1 MSTTNTAALSR
12 ARAASSSRRANSG
25 ALDSGGSGSDS
36 PSLSRPPETGQQPA
50 AEARLSAAGA
60 GGHLPAEALDALK
73 ALDLDEDVDELEWT
87 IGEDA
92 EETSAR
98 ESESGTVAVKTP
110 GGGASPDGKRRFSL
124 RRRRNSSKSSK
135 EAEPEL
141 KIKLVCTIG
150 DKQGDTPGKLDTPN
164 SMCAVPSLGRE
175 PAPRLAI
182 ADTHNNRLQLV
193 SSATGRNPSIL
204 GPKLIAPKGVCYSP
218 LDGCVFVVEFGSNRV
233 TKLRL
238 ADGEPL
244 GNSADAAKEDGAK
257 ACRLK
262 YPDGCALVGDLLFVA
277 DTEHHRLLALHAADL
292 KVAFEVGSKETKGA
306 DPGHFHYPRGLAT
319 WQDNHVVVA
328 DSRNHRLQ
336 VLSRTGEHLKSI
348 GRRLGQPESD
358 ELFPTEPVGVA
369 AARDVLVAAEDEG
382 KRIHCIGMPQG
393 VPLQVLKLDVRP
405 RGVCAYVCGEHGFRV
420 AIAAWKDH
428 KVKLLECQMEGFADE
443 GKGKAAE
450 EQAPQMVTHAL

>member
-1 MSTTNTAALSR
+1 M
-12 ARAASSSRRANSG
+12 
-25 ALDSGGSGSDS
+25 
-36 PSLSRPPETGQQPA
+36 QPA

-73 ALDLDEDVDELEWT
+73 ALDLDEEVDDLEWT
-87 IGEDA
+87 LGADA
-92 EETSAR
+92 EEASAR

-110 GGGASPDGKRRFSL
+110 GGGASPDSKRRFSL
-124 RRRRNSSKSSK
+124 RRRRNSSKSK
-135 EAEPEL
+135 GPEPEL
-141 KIKLVCTIG
+141 KIRLVCTIG
-150 DKQGDTPGKLDTPN
+150 EKQGDTPGKLDTPN
-164 SMCAVPSLGRE
+164 SMCAVPSLGRD

-218 LDGCVFVVEFGSNRV
+218 MDGTVFVVEFGSNRV

-238 ADGEPL
+238 ADGEPIC
-244 GNSADAAKEDGAK
+244 NSGDAAQEEGAK

-277 DTEHHRLLALHAADL
+277 DTEHHRLVALHAADL

-306 DPGHFHYPRGLAT
+306 DPGCFHYPRGLAT

-348 GRRLGQPESD
+348 GRRLGQPEAD

-369 AARDVLVAAEDEG
+369 AARDILVAAEDEG

-405 RGVCAYVCGEHGFRV
+405 RGLCAYVCGDGGFRV
-420 AIAAWKDH
+420 GIAAWKDH
-428 KVKLLECQMEGFADE
+428 KVKLLDCQMEGFADDS
-443 GKGKAAE
+443 KGKASAE